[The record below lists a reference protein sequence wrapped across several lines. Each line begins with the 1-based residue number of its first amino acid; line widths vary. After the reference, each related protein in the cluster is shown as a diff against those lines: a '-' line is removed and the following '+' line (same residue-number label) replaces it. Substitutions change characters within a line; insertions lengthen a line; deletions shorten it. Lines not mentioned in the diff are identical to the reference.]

1 MFNFSYSYLRAN
13 GFFQLLAIFL
23 AFVFLN
29 EARANEKIT
38 VSTGFSNFGELK
50 YSKDFDHLDYVNPS
64 APKGGEISIW
74 ANGTF
79 DSMNPYS
86 RKGTSGSLSS
96 IFFEE
101 LLTSTADEIGT
112 VYCFMCS
119 TLEYPEDLSW
129 VVFNLR
135 PEVTFSDG
143 SKLTAEDV
151 SFSYKLFL
159 TEGLVSF
166 RAVLSKLVKKVEVLE
181 SNKIKFYFLE
191 DAPLRD
197 RIETVGGLPVFSQK
211 WFTENEAGLD
221 ESRLEPALGTGPYVL
236 DSYDI
241 NQEILYKRNEN
252 YWARDLNFTKGRNN
266 FDFIRVEYFGDSNAA
281 FEGFKSGAYTF
292 RIENSSKQW
301 ATGYDFPAL
310 NKGHIVK
317 RELRDGTIET
327 GQSFVMNLRKEKFKD
342 IKVREALS
350 LMFNFEWSNATLFY
364 GLYAR
369 INSFW
374 ENSDLAAIGVPEGE
388 ELDLLAELVDEGL
401 LSTEILTN
409 PAISAPTSGSRQLD
423 RKNLRAASKLLD
435 DAGWVVGDDG
445 KRRKDGKTLDV
456 EFLEASPA
464 FDRIVNPFV
473 ENLISLGV
481 NAKLNRIDYAQYT
494 NRTRSFDFDIVTDQF
509 RMSYEPGSGLKQY
522 FGSETAK
529 ESLFNSMGVSSPAID
544 RLIDF
549 ISGASSKADLRIAVR
564 ALDRV
569 LRAEKFWIPQWY
581 KDVHTVAYFDMFE
594 HPEPLPPYSLGYLD
608 FWWVN
613 PEKEAKLKAEGAL

>member
-1 MFNFSYSYLRAN
+1 MFNFSFSYLRAN

-317 RELRDGTIET
+317 RELRDGTIAT

-435 DAGWVVGDDG
+435 DAGWIVGDDG

>member
-23 AFVFLN
+23 AFGFLN
-29 EARANEKIT
+29 EAKANEKIT

-50 YSKDFDHLDYVNPS
+50 YSKDFDHLEYVNPS

-119 TLEYPEDLSW
+119 SLEYPEDLSW

-166 RAVLSKLVKKVEVLE
+166 RAVLSKLVEKVEVLE

-266 FDFIRVEYFGDSNAA
+266 FDYIRVEYFGDSNAA

-317 RELRDGTIET
+317 RELRDGTIAT
-327 GQSFVMNLRKEKFKD
+327 GQSFAMNLRKEKFKD
-342 IKVREALS
+342 IKVRQALS
-350 LMFNFEWSNATLFY
+350 LMFNFEWSNTTLFY

-388 ELDLLAELVDEGL
+388 ELDLLVELVDEGL

-409 PAISAPTSGSRQLD
+409 LVISAPTSGSRQLD

-544 RLIDF
+544 RLIDI
-549 ISGASSKADLRIAVR
+549 ISDASSKADLRIAVR